1 MLPLVHNAWE
11 ISPRHT
17 GVTQSLPFRLI
28 PTSQSTTNN
37 VLDRKDIPGDTNA
50 YIYRRADKGFRW
62 HLYFYDRDKG
72 NRHRFALRTKEN
84 TFPEATIKGQDQAW
98 LLGVE
103 KFIELKGKSDRGD
116 AIKSLTFGNL
126 IQQFL
131 DKERKRISSIP
142 QQGITKA
149 RYRLLENQYRWLRDY
164 INDDKKQIHKL
175 KRNAFLNY
183 ETWRKERAIEFKKEI
198 PQQTTINQE
207 MSCLRRVFSEVAV
220 THGFISKD
228 TIPDIPISDY
238 QKIKSTGEMISLLK
252 NGKN

>member
-1 MLPLVHNAWE
+1 M
-11 ISPRHT
+11 
-17 GVTQSLPFRLI
+17 
-28 PTSQSTTNN
+28 
-37 VLDRKDIPGDTNA
+37 
-50 YIYRRADKGFRW
+50 
-62 HLYFYDRDKG
+62 
-72 NRHRFALRTKEN
+72 
-84 TFPEATIKGQDQAW
+84 
-98 LLGVE
+98 
-103 KFIELKGKSDRGD
+103 
-116 AIKSLTFGNL
+116 

-149 RYRLLENQYRWLRDY
+149 RYRLLENQCRWLRDY

-228 TIPDIPISDY
+228 TVPDIPSIRLPKD
-238 QKIKSTGEMISLLK
+238 QKHRRDDLTAKEWEELERVARLYWIKGKTRILDENYTITK
-252 NGKN
+252 DNNGKYQT